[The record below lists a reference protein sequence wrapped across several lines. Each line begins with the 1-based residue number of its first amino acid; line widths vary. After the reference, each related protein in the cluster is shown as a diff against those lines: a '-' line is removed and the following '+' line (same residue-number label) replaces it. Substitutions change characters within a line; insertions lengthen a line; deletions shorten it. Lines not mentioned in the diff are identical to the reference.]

1 MNIYRLKVTLLGVPP
16 WATDKTVWRTIEMKG
31 NQTLEQLHKAIFKA
45 FDRFDEHLYS
55 FYMTKNR
62 RDPMQEY
69 ASPYLFEDDDFDL
82 NDRPHSARGAKL
94 DKLELRVRQKF
105 YYTFDYG
112 DDWEHVVQVLSVKD
126 EEPVGRYPRISERH
140 GESPEQY
147 GEWDEDEEE
156 DGEEDDEEG
165 ASQQTGPGRV
175 IPLYRDR
182 NGD

>member
-1 MNIYRLKVTLLGVPP
+1 MNIYRLKVSLAVGGP
-16 WATDKTVWRTIEMKG
+16 WDAKEAVWRTIEMKG
-31 NQTLEQLHKAIFKA
+31 SQTLDQLHKAIFKA

-112 DDWEHVVQVLSVKD
+112 DDWEHVVEVLSIKD
-126 EEPVGRYPRISERH
+126 EEPVGRYPRIVEGH
-140 GESPEQY
+140 GESPPQY
-147 GEWDEDEEE
+147 PELDEYD
-156 DGEEDDEEG
+156 EEDDEEDED
-165 ASQQTGPGRV
+165 QKTEPGRV
-175 IPLYRDR
+175 IPLRRDP
-182 NGD
+182 NGA

>member
-1 MNIYRLKVTLLGVPP
+1 MNIYRLKVSLAVGGP
-16 WATDKTVWRTIEMKG
+16 WAGEGAVWRTIEMRG
-31 NQTLEQLHKAIFKA
+31 NQTLDQLHKAIFKA

-69 ASPYLFEDDDFDL
+69 ASPYLFEDDDFLL

-94 DKLELRVRQKF
+94 DKLELAPRRKF

-112 DDWEHVVQVLSVKD
+112 DDWEHVVEVLSIKD

-147 GEWDEDEEE
+147 PELDEDEEE
-156 DGEEDDEEG
+156 DEERER
-165 ASQQTGPGRV
+165 GRV
-175 IPLYRDR
+175 IPLFPDR